1 MAQTL
6 HAQEIGSAELQPGQ
20 TLDTQ
25 IGNAEILLTPGAF
38 LRLGD
43 NSSVTMISPSLTDTE
58 VRLDKGRATVE
69 VAELHPQ
76 NNLIVVQHGDT
87 ERLLKTGL
95 YDFDADRNLFRV
107 YEGEAVVRQGNRDI
121 TVKGSISSCSAPADR
136 RKPRNSTKNGLR
148 TISTAGAACGP
159 RIPRKPTLIG
169 LKLIRWAAGTLRV
182 GIGIRIS
189 AVTPTFRETESSTAR
204 SAGVSIRPISLVGLH
219 LATMAIST
227 IISIPTGIA
236 GAEVTVIITLL
247 TTITA
252 SIMALAAMDIA
263 ASIMEQMAARTGA

>member
-1 MAQTL
+1 MATL
-6 HAQEIGSAELQPGQ
+6 SVFSRPACTISTPIATFSAFTRVRRSFGKETG
-20 TLDTQ
+20 
-25 IGNAEILLTPGAF
+25 
-38 LRLGD
+38 
-43 NSSVTMISPSLTDTE
+43 ISRS
-58 VRLDKGRATVE
+58 RA
-69 VAELHPQ
+69 
-76 NNLIVVQHGDT
+76 
-87 ERLLKTGL
+87 
-95 YDFDADRNLFRV
+95 
-107 YEGEAVVRQGNRDI
+107 
-121 TVKGSISSCSAPADR
+121 SISSYSAPADR
-136 RKPRNSTKNGLR
+136 RKPRNSTKNRLR

-182 GIGIRIS
+182 GIGIPIS
-189 AVTPTFRETESSTAR
+189 AVTPTFREAESSTAR
-204 SAGVSIRPISLVGLH
+204 SAGVSIRPFSLVRLH

-263 ASIMEQMAARTGA
+263 ASIMEQMAARTAAWATAVASTMVAGGFMAVEGLIVVEGFMAEAVAIKT